1 MTWELVIIRNVWN
14 LCMHVLCYAFNL
26 VYIVLF
32 SINWY
37 WILQFFC
44 VVTLTLDLWLRLSHF
59 KKWVGIMSQ
68 NSCTLPQMWENTKKQ
83 VPTLLNGFPILKVG
97 VWRMFQIFGKKNV
110 DNKPCPKWGFFYNIG
125 KVLKNKYK
133 KWSCLE
139 IWVQVMGKR
148 MIKS

>member
-1 MTWELVIIRNVWN
+1 
-14 LCMHVLCYAFNL
+14 
-26 VYIVLF
+26 
-32 SINWY
+32 
-37 WILQFFC
+37 
-44 VVTLTLDLWLRLSHF
+44 
-59 KKWVGIMSQ
+59 
-68 NSCTLPQMWENTKKQ
+68 
-83 VPTLLNGFPILKVG
+83 LKVG